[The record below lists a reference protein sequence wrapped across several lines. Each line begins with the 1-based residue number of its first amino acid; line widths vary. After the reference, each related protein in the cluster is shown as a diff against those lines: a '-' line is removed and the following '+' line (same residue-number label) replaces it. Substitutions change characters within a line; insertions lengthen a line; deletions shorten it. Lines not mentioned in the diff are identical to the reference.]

1 MRYDEIEHLQAHHPA
16 WVLLRSPHAALI
28 LAFLGRVF
36 VDGNRGGQPA
46 PELIGQL
53 DDELYAL
60 NSRAEG
66 DPPFPRP
73 AAAYLDDWAS
83 PEKGWL
89 RKYYPAGADEPH
101 YDITPAVEKAVLW
114 VKDLRRR
121 EFVGTESRLN
131 TLFELLRQMVF
142 GADADPQSRLSDLR
156 RRRAELDSEIAR
168 AERGEVELLD
178 ATRQRDRYHQFARN
192 ARELLADFREVEENF
207 RILDRRLRE
216 QIAGWSGSKGALL
229 DEALDGRNSITESDQ
244 GRSFQALFDFLLSH
258 QRQAELT
265 ELLDRLGRIAD
276 LDDLDPRLRHAH
288 FDWIDAGERTQ
299 GTVRLLSEQ
308 LRRFLDD
315 QVWLENR
322 RIFDLLRSVE
332 ATAVEVRH
340 RPPTFPMELPAM
352 AVEVTLPYERP
363 LYTPVAPIALDSDEV
378 EVGSGDFEADA
389 LLDQLYV
396 DRDEL
401 SRAVRIRLRDRGQVG
416 LAPLVEDNP
425 LRHGL
430 AELIGYLSLTDEAFD
445 VVFDEQRR
453 DRIGWTTA
461 EQATTEEVERL
472 ADLPAVT
479 FTRAVIE
486 GRPIESRP

>member
-1 MRYDEIEHLQAHHPA
+1 MQYDEIDHLQAHHPA
-16 WVLLRSPHAALI
+16 WVLLRSPHAPLI
-28 LAFLGRVF
+28 LSFCGRVF

-46 PELIGQL
+46 QALIGQL

-60 NSRAEG
+60 NTRVEG
-66 DPPFPRP
+66 EPPFPR
-73 AAAYLDDWAS
+73 AAQAYLDDWAS

-89 RKYYPAGADEPH
+89 RKYLPSGVDEPH

-121 EFVGTESRLN
+121 DFVGTESRLN

-142 GADADPQSRLSDLR
+142 GADTDPESRLADLR
-156 RRRAELDSEIAR
+156 RRRAELDAEIAR

-178 ATRQRDRYHQFARN
+178 ATSQRDRYHQFARN

-216 QIAGWSGSKGALL
+216 RIAGWSGSKGALL
-229 DEALDGRNSITESDQ
+229 DEALTSRNSISESDQ

-265 ELLDRLGRIAD
+265 ELLDRLGQIAE
-276 LDDLDPRLRHAH
+276 LDGFDARLRHVH

-299 GTVRLLSEQ
+299 ATVRLLSEQ

-315 QVWLENR
+315 RVWLENR
-322 RIFDLLRSVE
+322 RIVDLLRSVE
-332 ATAVEVRH
+332 ATAVDLRH
-340 RPPTFPMELPAM
+340 EPPKLSMELPGT
-352 AVEVTLPYERP
+352 AVEATLPFERP
-363 LYTPVAPIALDSDEV
+363 LYAPVTGVSLASDDV
-378 EVGSGDFEADA
+378 EAGSGDFEAGA

-401 SRAVRIRLRDRGQVG
+401 AQTVRSLLRDRSQVG
-416 LAPLVEDNP
+416 LAPLVADHP
-425 LRHGL
+425 LQHGL
-430 AELIGYLSLTDEAFD
+430 AELIGYLSLTDGAFD
-445 VVFDEQRR
+445 VVFDEH
-453 DRIGWTTA
+453 DRHDIGWTA
-461 EQATTEEVERL
+461 EDADRL
-472 ADLPAVT
+472 ADTPAVT
-479 FTRAVIE
+479 FARRAPE
-486 GRPIESRP
+486 GRP

>member
-1 MRYDEIEHLQAHHPA
+1 MQYDEIDHLQAHHPA
-16 WVLLRSPHAALI
+16 WVLLRSPHAPLI
-28 LAFLGRVF
+28 LSFCGRVF
-36 VDGNRGGQPA
+36 VDDNRGGQPA
-46 PELIGQL
+46 QTLVGQL

-60 NSRAEG
+60 NTRVEG
-66 DPPFPRP
+66 EPPFPRP
-73 AAAYLDDWAS
+73 AQAYLDDWAS

-89 RKYYPAGADEPH
+89 RKYFPAGVDEPH

-142 GADADPQSRLSDLR
+142 GADTDPDSRLVDLR
-156 RRRAELDSEIAR
+156 RRRAELDAEIAR

-178 ATRQRDRYHQFARN
+178 ATSQRDRYHQFARN

-216 QIAGWSGSKGALL
+216 RIAGWSGAKGALL
-229 DEALDGRNSITESDQ
+229 DEALTSRNSIAESDQ

-265 ELLDRLGRIAD
+265 ELLDRLGRIAE
-276 LDDLDPRLRHAH
+276 LDGFDARLRHVH

-299 GTVRLLSEQ
+299 ATVRLLSEQ

-315 QVWLENR
+315 RVWLENR
-322 RIFDLLRSVE
+322 RIVDLLRSIE
-332 ATAVEVRH
+332 STAVELRQE
-340 RPPTFPMELPAM
+340 PPRLTMQLPGM
-352 AVEVTLPYERP
+352 AVEVTLPFERP
-363 LYTPVAPIALDSDEV
+363 LYAPVAAVSLSSDDV
-378 EVGSGDFEADA
+378 EAGSGDFEAEA

-401 SRAVRIRLRDRGQVG
+401 AQTVRWSLRDRGQVG
-416 LAPLVEDNP
+416 LAPLVADHP
-425 LRHGL
+425 LQHGL
-430 AELIGYLSLTDEAFD
+430 AELIGYLSLTDGAFD
-445 VVFDEQRR
+445 VVFDEH
-453 DRIGWTTA
+453 DRHEIGWTA
-461 EQATTEEVERL
+461 DDADRL
-472 ADLPAVT
+472 ADTPAVT
-479 FTRAVIE
+479 FARRAPE
-486 GRPIESRP
+486 GRP

>member
-1 MRYDEIEHLQAHHPA
+1 MRYDEIDHLQGHHPA
-16 WVLLRSPHAALI
+16 WVLLRSPHAPLI

-36 VDGNRGGQPA
+36 VDGNLGGQPA
-46 PELIGQL
+46 PTVIGLL

-66 DPPFPRP
+66 EPSFPRP
-73 AAAYLDDWAS
+73 AVAYLDDWAS

-89 RKYYPAGADEPH
+89 RKYYPAGVDEAH

-114 VKDLRRR
+114 LKDLRRR
-121 EFVGTESRLN
+121 QFVGTESRLN

-142 GADADPQSRLSDLR
+142 GADTDPDSRLADLR
-156 RRRAELDSEIAR
+156 RRRAELDEQIAR

-258 QRQAELT
+258 QRQAELS
-265 ELLDRLGRIAD
+265 ELLDRLGQIAD
-276 LDDLDPRLRHAH
+276 IDDLDPRLRHVH

-299 GTVRLLSEQ
+299 ATVRLLSEQ

-332 ATAVEVRH
+332 VTAVELRH
-340 RPPTFPMELPAM
+340 QPPELTMELPSM
-352 AVEVTLPYERP
+352 AVEVTLPFERP
-363 LYTPVAPIALDSDEV
+363 LYSPVVPVSLDSDDV
-378 EVGSGDFEADA
+378 EVGSGEFEADA

-401 SRAVRIRLRDRGQVG
+401 ARAVRSGLRDRSQVG
-416 LAPLVEDNP
+416 LAPLVADHP
-425 LRHGL
+425 LQHGL
-430 AELIGYLSLTDEAFD
+430 AELIGYLSLTDAAFD
-445 VVFDEQRR
+445 AVFDEHRR
-453 DRIGWTTA
+453 DRIGWSDD
-461 EQATTEEVERL
+461 EVERL
-472 ADLPAVT
+472 ADVPAVT
-479 FTRAVIE
+479 FTRTTAK
-486 GRPIESRP
+486 GRS